1 MRSSPSST
9 TRTGKT
15 TSAIVD
21 TTVLYAYTDRTDHGH
36 VRCIEFLDSFPGTL
50 LVPTLILGET
60 AYLLGKRRGAAA
72 EIVFLNSV
80 VGGELIVEQ
89 PTQKDL
95 ARIAELVWRYRDLPL
110 GTADASVV
118 ALAER
123 LDVKTIAT
131 LDRRDFSV
139 VRPRHV
145 EAFKL
150 VP

>member
-1 MRSSPSST
+1 M
-9 TRTGKT
+9 
-15 TSAIVD
+15 
-21 TTVLYAYTDRTDHGH
+21 
-36 VRCIEFLDSFPGTL
+36 
-50 LVPTLILGET
+50 
-60 AYLLGKRRGAAA
+60 
-72 EIVFLNSV
+72 FLNSV
-80 VGGELIVEQ
+80 VEGELIVEQ